1 MKLITSRKLLKL
13 KSISHG
19 FFNRSGGKSKG
30 IYKSLNCGPGSD
42 DKKSNVKKNLIIV
55 KEKIGRNIDNIYL
68 LNQTHGNKFIYL
80 NKNYKFL
87 KKRPK
92 VDAVITNQKKLPIAI
107 LTADCAP
114 ILLYDQN
121 AKIIAAIHSGWK
133 GAYKNIV
140 IKVLKKFIKL
150 GSKIKHI
157 VVAIGPTIRQHNYE
171 VGKEFKDKFERK
183 SKKNSIYFK
192 FIQNRIY
199 FDLPKFINNQLI
211 SFGIFKIDVIKMD
224 TFDKKNNFFSA
235 RRSLKRNES
244 DYGRNIS
251 VIMLK

>member
-1 MKLITSRKLLKL
+1 MIKSKLLD
-13 KSISHG
+13 KSNFVTHG
-19 FFNRSGGKSKG
+19 FFNKKNGFSKG
-30 IYKSLNCGPGSD
+30 IYSSLNCGEGSND
-42 DKKSNVKKNLIIV
+42 NKNNIKKNLNYVKKKINSKINDITLLYQVHSTKFFII
-55 KEKIGRNIDNIYL
+55 
-68 LNQTHGNKFIYL
+68 NKL
-80 NKNYKFL
+80 
-87 KKRPK
+87 P
-92 VDAVITNQKKLPIAI
+92 QKKLIGDALITNVKNLPIGI

-114 ILLYDQN
+114 ILILDN
-121 AKIIAAIHSGWK
+121 NKKIIAAVHSGWK

-150 GSKIKHI
+150 GSKKKDI

-171 VGKEFKDKFERK
+171 IGKEFKDKFERK

-199 FDLPKFINNQLI
+199 FDLPKFINDQLI
-211 SFGIFKIDVIKMD
+211 SFGIFKIDVIKKD